1 MIEYSD
7 PKLSRIESSLPRS
20 RSVVVISYGYI
31 GRSYRHDSTASAS
44 GLVGRRATSP
54 PVLDLDYLIQSTRNG
69 VLVKRRSAVL
79 SSPLRARPSCAE
91 FVPSCRVR
99 AVPGTKS
106 GGRHELS
113 AGGHELGRGARARR
127 RAAALRATPATAP
140 RSTVPPGRNPPA
152 PTSCV
157 RAEVVPCPAR
167 SREDGTKSEGCGG
180 PHGAARAGGPRGVSA
195 ADDLDRLAGD
205 LELLVRGDDE
215 DAHPAARRRDV
226 ARLTGASLVGG
237 VVELD
242 PEHVQTGERAGA
254 DLGRVLADAGG
265 EHDRVD
271 AAEGGRVGADVLA
284 QPVAVDLER

>member
-1 MIEYSD
+1 V
-7 PKLSRIESSLPRS
+7 R
-20 RSVVVISYGYI
+20 
-31 GRSYRHDSTASAS
+31 
-44 GLVGRRATSP
+44 
-54 PVLDLDYLIQSTRNG
+54 
-69 VLVKRRSAVL
+69 
-79 SSPLRARPSCAE
+79 
-91 FVPSCRVR
+91 SCRGR

-106 GGRHELS
+106 GGRHEV
-113 AGGHELGRGARARR
+113 GK
-127 RAAALRATPATAP
+127 
-140 RSTVPPGRNPPA
+140 
-152 PTSCV
+152 V
-157 RAEVVPCPAR
+157 RW
-167 SREDGTKSEGCGG
+167 T
-180 PHGAARAGGPRGVSA
+180 ARAGGPCGPRGVSA

-205 LELLVRGDDE
+205 LELLVRRDDE

-284 QPVAVDLER
+284 QPVAVDLERERGGLVTGL

>member
-1 MIEYSD
+1 
-7 PKLSRIESSLPRS
+7 
-20 RSVVVISYGYI
+20 G
-31 GRSYRHDSTASAS
+31 
-44 GLVGRRATSP
+44 
-54 PVLDLDYLIQSTRNG
+54 
-69 VLVKRRSAVL
+69 
-79 SSPLRARPSCAE
+79 
-91 FVPSCRVR
+91 
-99 AVPGTKS
+99 
-106 GGRHELS
+106 
-113 AGGHELGRGARARR
+113 
-127 RAAALRATPATAP
+127 
-140 RSTVPPGRNPPA
+140 STVPPGRNPPA

-167 SREDGTKSEGCGG
+167 SREDGTNSEGCGG

-284 QPVAVDLER
+284 QPVAVDLERERGGLVTGLRGLDEVAHVLPPGQTEHAGPLVEQVVDLVG

>member
-54 PVLDLDYLIQSTRNG
+54 PVLDLDYLIQSTRTG

-99 AVPGTKS
+99 AVPGTNA
-106 GGRHELS
+106 GGRHELGRTARAGQGCSCTAASRSPARNARHRPAVDRS
-113 AGGHELGRGARARR
+113 AGQEPSCADVV
-127 RAAALRATPATAP
+127 
-140 RSTVPPGRNPPA
+140 RSCP
-152 PTSCV
+152 

-167 SREDGTKSEGCGG
+167 SREDGT
-180 PHGAARAGGPRGVSA
+180 
-195 ADDLDRLAGD
+195 
-205 LELLVRGDDE
+205 
-215 DAHPAARRRDV
+215 
-226 ARLTGASLVGG
+226 
-237 VVELD
+237 
-242 PEHVQTGERAGA
+242 
-254 DLGRVLADAGG
+254 
-265 EHDRVD
+265 
-271 AAEGGRVGADVLA
+271 
-284 QPVAVDLER
+284 